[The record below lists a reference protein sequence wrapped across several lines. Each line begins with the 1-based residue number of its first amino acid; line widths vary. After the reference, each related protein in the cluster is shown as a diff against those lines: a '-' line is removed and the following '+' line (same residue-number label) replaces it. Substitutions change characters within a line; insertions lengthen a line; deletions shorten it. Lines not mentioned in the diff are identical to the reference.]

1 MEHELNSRVQRAVRQ
16 QLESLKRAGLTH
28 LPRIASPGASV
39 AAAADAGSGTP
50 QSASPASSAD
60 RSRTTV
66 DETRA
71 APIAAATEAPPAT
84 AAQSESPLSL
94 SDRQQE
100 LAVVAERVAACMKCR
115 ELAETRTQTVFGVG
129 NPQAELLFIGEA
141 PGADEDRQGEPFVG
155 KAGQLLNK
163 IIEAARLTREEI
175 YICNILRCRPPG
187 NRNPTPEEAGNCRE
201 YLEAQIR
208 IVDPDYIVC
217 WGTIAAQNLL
227 DTTLTIGRLR
237 RKFHTYGR
245 AKVLCTY
252 HPSYLLRTPSAK
264 KDVWED
270 IKFLRRAMGVELDA
284 K

>member
-1 MEHELNSRVQRAVRQ
+1 MEPELNSAVHRAVRQ
-16 QLESLKRAGLTH
+16 QLESLQKAGLTH
-28 LPRIASPGASV
+28 LPRRAPAAIDVVPV
-39 AAAADAGSGTP
+39 ANQEAT
-50 QSASPASSAD
+50 SAQPASSAAASDHD
-60 RSRTTV
+60 RVAES
-66 DETRA
+66 
-71 APIAAATEAPPAT
+71 EAPAVAV
-84 AAQSESPLSL
+84 AASPVSS
-94 SDRQQE
+94 SDRQRE
-100 LAVVAERVAACMKCR
+100 LSLVAERVAACMRCR

-141 PGADEDRQGEPFVG
+141 PGADEDKQGEPFVG

-187 NRNPTPEEAGNCRE
+187 NRNPTSEEARNCRE
-201 YLEAQIR
+201 YLDAQIR

-227 DTTLTIGRLR
+227 DTAQPIGRLR
-237 RKFHTYGR
+237 RKFHTHGR

-270 IKFLRRAMGVELDA
+270 IRFLRRAMGVDLDA